1 MKKRVKKSEIENN
14 KGKLLIYII
23 IGILVVIAII
33 SLGYIFLNSNVIH
46 KTNKEEN
53 KIEDKTKVKEEY
65 KDLEITNDIKA
76 LVKRV
81 HKYGV
86 EGDKTV
92 FTNKKLS
99 VDEMDS
105 YYKFALASNT
115 YADKIVLLD
124 NVNEGGIEA
133 EISEDVVRDEY
144 NDLFGPDTYE
154 ALDTIPLYCGE
165 LEYDK
170 VFKRY
175 VSSGYGCGS
184 GSAFENYENVLS
196 ARKSKTTLLI
206 TTAVVF
212 VHYGTN
218 SICLDYNCENVI
230 DTFPPDSTDEVY
242 FINYINNNKDKLYQ
256 YTYKFKID
264 KDHYYYLGFE
274 RTNG

>member
-1 MKKRVKKSEIENN
+1 MKKRVNKKEEKNN
-14 KGKLLIYII
+14 GKVLINII
-23 IGILVVIAII
+23 IFILLVIAII

-154 ALDTIPLYCGE
+154 VLDTIPLYCGE

>member
-1 MKKRVKKSEIENN
+1 MKKRVNKKEEKNN
-14 KGKLLIYII
+14 GKILINII
-23 IGILVVIAII
+23 IFVLLVIVII
-33 SLGYIFLNSNVIH
+33 SLGYILLNSNITQ

-53 KIEDKTKVKEEY
+53 NTEEKTKVKEKY

-81 HKYGV
+81 HKYGP
-86 EGDKTV
+86 EGDKVV

-99 VDEMDS
+99 VDEMELS
-105 YYKFALASNT
+105 YKFALASNT
-115 YADKIVLLD
+115 YADKVELLD

-154 ALDTIPLYCGE
+154 RTDVIPLYCGE
-165 LEYDK
+165 LHYDK

-184 GSAFENYENVLS
+184 GSIFENYENVIS
-196 ARKSKTTLLI
+196 AKKSKNSLLI

-212 VHYGTN
+212 VHFGTN
-218 SICLDYNCENVI
+218 SICLDYNCESVI
-230 DTFPPDSTDEVY
+230 ETFAPDSTDELF

-256 YTYKFKID
+256 YTYEFKVD
-264 KDHYYYLGFE
+264 GDHYYYLGFE

>member
-1 MKKRVKKSEIENN
+1 MKKRVNKKEEKNN
-14 KGKLLIYII
+14 GKILINII
-23 IGILVVIAII
+23 IFILIVIAII
-33 SLGYIFLNSNVIH
+33 SLGYIFLNSNIVH

-53 KIEDKTKVKEEY
+53 KTEEKTKVKEEY

-81 HKYGV
+81 HQYGV

-99 VDEMDS
+99 VGEMDS

-133 EISEDVVRDEY
+133 EISEDAVRDEY

-154 ALDTIPLYCGE
+154 MLETIPLYCGK

-170 VFKRY
+170 VYKRY
-175 VSSGYGCGS
+175 VSTGYGCGS
-184 GSAFENYENVLS
+184 GSAFENYENVIS
-196 ARKSKTTLLI
+196 AKQSKTSLII
-206 TTAVVF
+206 TTAVIF
-212 VHYGTN
+212 VHYETN
-218 SICLDYNCENVI
+218 SICLDYNCESVI
-230 DTFPPDSTDEVY
+230 DNFAPDSTDELF

-256 YTYKFKID
+256 YTYKFKVD
-264 KDHYYYLGFE
+264 GDHYYYLGFE